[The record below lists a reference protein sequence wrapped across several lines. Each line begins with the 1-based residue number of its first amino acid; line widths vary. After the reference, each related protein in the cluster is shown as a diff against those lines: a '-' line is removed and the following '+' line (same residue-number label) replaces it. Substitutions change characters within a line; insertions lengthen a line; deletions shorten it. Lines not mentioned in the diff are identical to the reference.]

1 MAMAQGNNRPTT
13 HLEPQTGDC
22 VQVFGIVSAAA
33 ARDVAAKDVRI
44 ATKDAPTAV

>member
-1 MAMAQGNNRPTT
+1 MAMAEGNNRPTT

-22 VQVFGIVSAAA
+22 VQVFGIVNAAA
-33 ARDVAAKDVRI
+33 ARDVARDVRI